1 MPRSMQP
8 QVIQQ
13 QPSGSGI
20 LPALSLLTNVLLQN
34 WPAVAAQ
41 GASILSGSPAV
52 GSVAGPIAG
61 KIMSGNSSASEASG
75 SVVAPVE
82 VPPVPEVGDQSQQ
95 QAPEQ
100 APQAPMGFGQVP
112 GMAPWP
118 AGDIYSFLMSNPEI
132 MNFLRQQ
139 QQQPQLVH
147 PFVTNPMFN
156 GGK

>member
-1 MPRSMQP
+1 MQP

-13 QPSGSGI
+13 PQGGGLNPWE
-20 LPALSLLTNVLLQN
+20 LLGLVGNVMLQN
-34 WPAVAAQ
+34 WPAVVAQ

-61 KIMSGNSSASEASG
+61 KIMSGNSSASEASD

-100 APQAPMGFGQVP
+100 VPQAPMGFGQVP
-112 GMAPWP
+112 GMAPWS